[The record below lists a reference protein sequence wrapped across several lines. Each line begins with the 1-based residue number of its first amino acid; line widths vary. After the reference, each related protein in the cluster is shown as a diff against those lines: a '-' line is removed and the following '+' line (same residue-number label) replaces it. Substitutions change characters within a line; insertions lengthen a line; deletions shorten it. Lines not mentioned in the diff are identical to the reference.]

1 MINEQ
6 TKEAATL
13 TERREQIRGAIAD
26 IVVFNTYN
34 ANCLPDCCTI
44 TISGISGDGKIYC
57 VPKDIVL
64 KMIDYLS
71 MNLKAE
77 EFAICGG

>member
-1 MINEQ
+1 MT
-6 TKEAATL
+6 TKESVTL
-13 TERREQIRGAIAD
+13 TERQKRIMGAIAD
-26 IVVFNTYN
+26 IIVFNADN
-34 ANCLPDCCTI
+34 KDSLPDYCTI
-44 TISGISGDGKIYC
+44 TISGILDDGKIYC

-77 EFAICGG
+77 KFSICGG

>member
-6 TKEAATL
+6 ATEAVKLA
-13 TERREQIRGAIAD
+13 ERRAQIRGAIAD
-26 IVVFNTYN
+26 IIVFNTYN
-34 ANCLPDCCTI
+34 ASCLPDYCTI
-44 TISGISGDGKIYC
+44 TISGISGDGGIYC

-77 EFAICGG
+77 EYAICGG

>member
-6 TKEAATL
+6 SKEAATL

-34 ANCLPDCCTI
+34 ANCLPDYCTI
-44 TISGISGDGKIYC
+44 TISGISGDGGIYC

>member
-6 TKEAATL
+6 ATEAVSL

-26 IVVFNTYN
+26 IIVFNAHN
-34 ANCLPDCCTI
+34 ANRLPDYCTI
-44 TISGISGDGKIYC
+44 TISGILDDGKIYC

-71 MNLKAE
+71 VNLKAE
-77 EFAICGG
+77 EFSICGG